1 MSLGRWIQPLW
12 ICAIFWLAPVTGLA
26 DSPRQEKLNVL
37 LIASDDLNNSLGC
50 YGDPTVKTP
59 NIDRL
64 AARGVLFE
72 RAYCQFPLCNPSRAS
87 FLTGRRP
94 DHTKVLENTT
104 HFRKVDPSI
113 VTLPQLF
120 RNNGYFVARVGKLYH
135 YGVPLGIGTSG
146 LDDPPS
152 WEKFI
157 NPIGKDRTELDKVFT
172 LVKGQYGATLSWLA
186 SEAKDD
192 ELTDGI
198 AAAEASKLIEEH
210 KNQPFFLAVGFYRP
224 HTPYVAPDSYFPA
237 YPADSIPIDRPGPE
251 VNAKVPPVAL
261 LQHPGEADLSEEH
274 HRKAVQAYYAS
285 ITFMDTQV
293 GKLLDAIDKA
303 GVADRTIVIFLSDH
317 GYHLGDHQMWQKM
330 SLFERSARVP
340 FIISAPNIP
349 SHGVKTNAIAEL
361 VDLYPTLADLCELKL
376 PEGTDGES
384 LKPILEKPSTPG
396 KGFALTQVTRFRGK
410 EGQRMGYSLRTD
422 RWRYTEWD
430 GGKLGIQLY
439 DHKNDPREL
448 NNLAE
453 DPAHSQTIKE
463 LQSELQRRK
472 VIKNSSSE

>member
-1 MSLGRWIQPLW
+1 MSHGGWVHTILG
-12 ICAIFWLAPVTGLA
+12 CALFGLVPVMGWGDT
-26 DSPRQEKLNVL
+26 PKPEKLNVL

-113 VTLPQLF
+113 VTLPQFF

-157 NPIGKDRTELDKVFT
+157 NPIGKDRTELEKVFT

-186 SEAKDD
+186 SEAKDH

-210 KNQPFFLAVGFYRP
+210 KNDPFFLAVGFYRP
-224 HTPYVAPDSYFPA
+224 HTPYIAPDSYFPA
-237 YPADSIPIDRPGPE
+237 YPAESIPIDRPEPE

-261 LQHPGEADLSEEH
+261 LQHPGEADLSEEN

-285 ITFMDTQV
+285 ITF
-293 GKLLDAIDKA
+293 
-303 GVADRTIVIFLSDH
+303 
-317 GYHLGDHQMWQKM
+317 
-330 SLFERSARVP
+330 
-340 FIISAPNIP
+340 
-349 SHGVKTNAIAEL
+349 
-361 VDLYPTLADLCELKL
+361 
-376 PEGTDGES
+376 
-384 LKPILEKPSTPG
+384 
-396 KGFALTQVTRFRGK
+396 
-410 EGQRMGYSLRTD
+410 
-422 RWRYTEWD
+422 
-430 GGKLGIQLY
+430 
-439 DHKNDPREL
+439 
-448 NNLAE
+448 
-453 DPAHSQTIKE
+453 
-463 LQSELQRRK
+463 
-472 VIKNSSSE
+472 